1 MTTPNTAVQ
10 TAGRPQ
16 ETVADFILSR
26 RDALAQIAPKYLN
39 VERLMRLALA
49 AYSRNPELAK
59 CSKAS
64 LLQFC
69 IKCAETG
76 TEKIGAGGAWPI
88 AFWNN
93 KLNPPQQD
101 ILFVSDYRNMIRVA
115 KAAGVI
121 KDATAEVVYEND
133 KFHYTRGLHP
143 ELIHEPTLQVRG
155 KLLFTY
161 CVYELPDGRRDFR
174 VLHEDDVNRRKR
186 SSRAANNGPWKTHE
200 PEMWRKTAVR
210 AAMGAFEGSSKEMD
224 TLMEADN
231 DAEPIEVEPPIHMP
245 KAIGETSPPADD
257 GAGTDLGPA
266 EPPPTPPPQPRAR
279 AKKAETTEPPPT
291 PATRSEQPGPVP
303 PAGKPETVQE
313 ELARFLGESEV
324 SFDDTR
330 SFMQTHS
337 LLEDADS
344 FADFS
349 QLPTEACEKLKSNTR
364 LMVLLLRTFGA
375 KK

>member
-1 MTTPNTAVQ
+1 MNTPAQTAVQTAVQ
-10 TAGRPQ
+10 TAGSGKQ

-26 RDALAQIAPKYLN
+26 KSALAEIAPKYLN

-115 KAAGVI
+115 KSAGVI
-121 KDATAEVVYEND
+121 KDAIAEVVYEND

-143 ELIHEPTLQVRG
+143 ELIHEPTLGQRG

-174 VLHEDDVNRRKR
+174 VLHEDDVNRRKK
-186 SSRAANNGPWKTHE
+186 SSRAADKGPWKTHE

-224 TLMEADN
+224 TLLEADN
-231 DAEPIEVEPPIHMP
+231 DQEPIEVTAPISMP
-245 KAIGETSPPADD
+245 KAIDDAKGTDAAAESAAGLAPAPAPQ
-257 GAGTDLGPA
+257 AGTA
-266 EPPPTPPPQPRAR
+266 KENPPVAVQP
-279 AKKAETTEPPPT
+279 
-291 PATRSEQPGPVP
+291 
-303 PAGKPETVQE
+303 PETISQSTIRILSESGVTCDDC
-313 ELARFLGESEV
+313 LDFLETNGLIKDKSSIGSYDEV
-324 SFDDTR
+324 
-330 SFMQTHS
+330 
-337 LLEDADS
+337 
-344 FADFS
+344 
-349 QLPTEACEKLKSNTR
+349 PEAVWEKLRGDAKMTAR
-364 LMVLLLRTFGA
+364 LLKTFGA
-375 KK
+375 KKA